1 MEILHARTSL
11 TFEIDSKG
19 NIQNYWYS
27 IDKNDINVLTENDL
41 LELISKLKK
50 ISIDTNIVK
59 IEKGDYATVGCSIN
73 PKGSRHNK

>member
-1 MEILHARTSL
+1 MEILHAPTSL